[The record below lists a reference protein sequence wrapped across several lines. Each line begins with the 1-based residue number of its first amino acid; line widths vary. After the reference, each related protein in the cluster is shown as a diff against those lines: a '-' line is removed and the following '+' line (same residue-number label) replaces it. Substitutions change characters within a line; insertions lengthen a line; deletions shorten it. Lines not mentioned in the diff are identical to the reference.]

1 MFRVN
6 PQSIVACM
14 SKNSLLEKGA
24 VSEVYTTATGMEL
37 SLTTIKKKS
46 NKSKQKRHICFKD
59 LATSPWMIGTEK
71 GIPSDL
77 NKWLLHSETT

>member
-6 PQSIVACM
+6 PQSIDACM

-24 VSEVYTTATGMEL
+24 VSEVYMTATGMEL

-46 NKSKQKRHICFKD
+46 NKS
-59 LATSPWMIGTEK
+59 
-71 GIPSDL
+71 
-77 NKWLLHSETT
+77 

>member
-6 PQSIVACM
+6 PQSTDACM

-24 VSEVYTTATGMEL
+24 VSEVYMTAMGMEL

-46 NKSKQKRHICFKD
+46 NKS
-59 LATSPWMIGTEK
+59 
-71 GIPSDL
+71 
-77 NKWLLHSETT
+77 